1 MSAELCSAAIY
12 NLIEDEAEAI
22 SGYFTFLGLHSRDLR
37 DDEIELIMDIINEE
51 KDHIEKLK
59 KIQER

>member
-22 SGYFTFLGLHSRDLR
+22 SGYFQFLALHSRDLR
-37 DDEIELIMDIINEE
+37 EDEREIILDIIFEE

>member
-1 MSAELCSAAIY
+1 MSKFLCSGELY

-22 SGYFTFLGLHSRDLR
+22 AGYFNFLDKYARNLR

-59 KIQER
+59 RIQER

>member
-1 MSAELCSAAIY
+1 MSVELCSAAIY
-12 NLIEDEAEAI
+12 DLIEDEAEAI
-22 SGYFTFLGLHSRDLR
+22 SGYFKFLDRYSRGLRE
-37 DDEIELIMDIINEE
+37 DERETILDIIFEE

>member
-22 SGYFTFLGLHSRDLR
+22 SGYFKFLALHSRDLR
-37 DDEIELIMDIINEE
+37 EDEREIILDIIQEE